1 MKIGLPKE
9 IKNNENRVGL
19 TPKAVETLVNNGN
32 EVFVETNAGIGSGF
46 SDDEYIKA
54 GAKIL
59 PSAAQVWDNEMV
71 VKVKE
76 PLESEYKYFK
86 PGLLLFTYLHLA
98 DNLPLTKALLEKK
111 VTGIAYETMS
121 KDHTLPLL
129 APMSR
134 VAGRRAAIIAAT
146 FLESHRGGNGLL
158 PGGVDDND
166 PKKPTTEKGLFLIIG
181 GGVAGYNAAY
191 TAMGL
196 GANVTLLER
205 NPERI
210 KVLKVDKRLEALSAV
225 FNNKLVVEESN
236 DTNINKWI
244 SSADALISTVLIP
257 GAKAPK
263 VIKTPMVQNMKQG
276 AIVIDIAID
285 QGGSVETITKI
296 TTHDDPTYNV
306 HGVSH
311 YAVANM
317 PGATPRTSTAALVNA
332 TTEYAVKLAKNGINS
347 ALSDKT
353 IFEGINTIDG
363 KLTSKPVA
371 EALKLQFTDAMSLL
385 K

>member
-1 MKIGLPKE
+1 
-9 IKNNENRVGL
+9 
-19 TPKAVETLVNNGN
+19 
-32 EVFVETNAGIGSGF
+32 
-46 SDDEYIKA
+46 
-54 GAKIL
+54 
-59 PSAAQVWDNEMV
+59 MV

-236 DTNINKWI
+236 DTNINK
-244 SSADALISTVLIP
+244 
-257 GAKAPK
+257 
-263 VIKTPMVQNMKQG
+263 
-276 AIVIDIAID
+276 
-285 QGGSVETITKI
+285 
-296 TTHDDPTYNV
+296 
-306 HGVSH
+306 
-311 YAVANM
+311 
-317 PGATPRTSTAALVNA
+317 
-332 TTEYAVKLAKNGINS
+332 
-347 ALSDKT
+347 
-353 IFEGINTIDG
+353 
-363 KLTSKPVA
+363 
-371 EALKLQFTDAMSLL
+371 
-385 K
+385 